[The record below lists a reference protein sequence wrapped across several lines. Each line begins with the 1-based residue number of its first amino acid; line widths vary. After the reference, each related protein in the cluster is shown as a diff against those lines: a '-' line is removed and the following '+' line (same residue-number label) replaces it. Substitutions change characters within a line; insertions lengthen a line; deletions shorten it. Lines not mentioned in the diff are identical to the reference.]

1 MCRVVRQRL
10 CTCETGIRF
19 HICLSESFS
28 PDGSHATP
36 KACRSMIAPTP
47 LAGASSPDSFYS
59 ICRSLT
65 RLDGL
70 ESDYTELYLGLR
82 LRACPGLSRFTLG
95 KGSISVC
102 LGSSAAGGP
111 ASESGTSFTAH
122 ASAHDPKV
130 TFFCCERA
138 MGPRRVFIS
147 FESAGGKCCFLRGKA
162 MCSGCD
168 GRRRSKEQFP
178 DLAGA
183 RALITAA
190 IEQIWSFQLRRF

>member
-147 FESAGGKCCFLRGKA
+147 FESAGSVFSSAIRFGSFNCNAARISILKHT
-162 MCSGCD
+162 CSASI
-168 GRRRSKEQFP
+168 GRMDTRTGYR
-178 DLAGA
+178 A
-183 RALITAA
+183 R
-190 IEQIWSFQLRRF
+190 

>member
-36 KACRSMIAPTP
+36 KACRSRIAPTP
-47 LAGASSPDSFYS
+47 LAGASLPDSFCS
-59 ICRSLT
+59 VCRSLT
-65 RLDGL
+65 RPDGL
-70 ESDYTELYLGLR
+70 ESDFTERHWGLR
-82 LRACPGLSRFTLG
+82 LRARAFLASPWA

-122 ASAHDPKV
+122 ASAHDPKDPNKNRGPH
-130 TFFCCERA
+130 TGTRRA
-138 MGPRRVFIS
+138 TQ
-147 FESAGGKCCFLRGKA
+147 ANGKRLGTQPNR
-162 MCSGCD
+162 
-168 GRRRSKEQFP
+168 
-178 DLAGA
+178 
-183 RALITAA
+183 T
-190 IEQIWSFQLRRF
+190 